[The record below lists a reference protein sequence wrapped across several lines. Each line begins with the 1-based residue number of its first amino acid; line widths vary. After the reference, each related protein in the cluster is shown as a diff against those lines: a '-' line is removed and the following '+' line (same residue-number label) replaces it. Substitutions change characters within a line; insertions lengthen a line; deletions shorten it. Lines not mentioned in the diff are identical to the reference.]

1 MQIQLGGGVK
11 FGMEDR
17 QSRAVQGNPD
27 LTMLSHTCQTMA
39 SLEVESG
46 VVCPEI
52 HKIFGTPP
60 VKK

>member
-1 MQIQLGGGVK
+1 MK